1 MVRQRGQRGQ
11 RGHEAWIRWLH
22 GGIAAQSDA
31 AGPLTV
37 EEHYRQALVLAT
49 ELGMQ
54 PLAAHCH
61 LGLGQ
66 WHRRAGGRARA
77 QEHMAIA
84 RTLYRGM
91 NATLWLAQVEAEQPV
106 SA

>member
-1 MVRQRGQRGQ
+1 MARQRGQ
-11 RGHEAWIRWLH
+11 RGHEAGIRWLH
-22 GGIAAQSDA
+22 GEIAAQSDA

-37 EEHYRQALVLAT
+37 EEHYRQALVLTT

-61 LGLGQ
+61 LGPGQ
-66 WHRRAGGRARA
+66 WHRRAGDRARA
-77 QEHMAIA
+77 QKHMAIA